1 MLEAAERERGRLEEA
16 GEIDRVG
23 DQMPKEAPAFD
34 ALVGK
39 ELELRWRYW
48 SKEGTKRKQVFIW
61 CTGVVVEVADGKTTK
76 AKPKAKKLLPWGAVR
91 IKWEADSEF
100 DEDESLTWSIL
111 KAEDWNKEVCLGW
124 RYSAAELK
132 KLEPVSRKRKA

>member
-1 MLEAAERERGRLEEA
+1 M
-16 GEIDRVG
+16 
-23 DQMPKEAPAFD
+23 APPPPSD
-34 ALVGK
+34 V
-39 ELELRWRYW
+39 
-48 SKEGTKRKQVFIW
+48 RK
-61 CTGVVVEVADGKTTK
+61 T
-76 AKPKAKKLLPWGAVR
+76 LPWGAVR

>member
-1 MLEAAERERGRLEEA
+1 M
-16 GEIDRVG
+16 
-23 DQMPKEAPAFD
+23 
-34 ALVGK
+34 
-39 ELELRWRYW
+39 
-48 SKEGTKRKQVFIW
+48 
-61 CTGVVVEVADGKTTK
+61 VVEVADGKTTK
-76 AKPKAKKLLPWGAVR
+76 AKPKSKKLLPWGAVR

-132 KLEPVSRKRKA
+132 KLELVSRKRKA

>member
-1 MLEAAERERGRLEEA
+1 MNSGRRLSENDSSRRRG
-16 GEIDRVG
+16 
-23 DQMPKEAPAFD
+23 
-34 ALVGK
+34 
-39 ELELRWRYW
+39 
-48 SKEGTKRKQVFIW
+48 
-61 CTGVVVEVADGKTTK
+61 
-76 AKPKAKKLLPWGAVR
+76 
-91 IKWEADSEF
+91 SEF